1 MEVTSQFLCGW
12 LVGWHFPHLDTTT
25 EWFNSR
31 LRPLSSK
38 SGRCWLARKKEGWFN
53 KNRFRQLKV
62 RLRSFTTSEL
72 WEGGV
77 RHHTTHHSPHPGL
90 VHSCWSVS
98 WNQSFTALLYL
109 ANPPLYVVVNDHFR
123 FLLVSQSCSQF
134 VLTHHSLPICAC
146 LWPRDGEDEKRLAAR
161 NRLAT
166 TGYLCFNYNWV
177 LLSAAALH
185 LVLLV
190 WSSGL
195 PWPASHTRSTLL
207 CISNIIS
214 AAHSFIFYNIK
225 AITICNRSSPYL
237 YLVSLLLFLGRSLA
251 PWDNNNPDHVSSLKY
266 C

>member
-1 MEVTSQFLCGW
+1 MWVASW
-12 LVGWHFPHLDTTT
+12 LTFPPFGHHHRVIH
-25 EWFNSR
+25 SR

-72 WEGGV
+72 CEGGV

-134 VLTHHSLPICAC
+134 VLTHHSLPICAG
-146 LWPRDGEDEKRLAAR
+146 LWPRDGEDEKLLAAG

-185 LVLLV
+185 
-190 WSSGL
+190 
-195 PWPASHTRSTLL
+195 
-207 CISNIIS
+207 
-214 AAHSFIFYNIK
+214 
-225 AITICNRSSPYL
+225 
-237 YLVSLLLFLGRSLA
+237 
-251 PWDNNNPDHVSSLKY
+251 
-266 C
+266 